1 MRDSATYSLVL
12 KTYEEVSEL
21 HNKFNQ
27 ADSDFIIQGLIS
39 QGAYDIAKQYIDFLK
54 ARKPEVK
61 IESIPKINTPEKKK
75 NEPERP

>member
-1 MRDSATYSLVL
+1 MRNNEIYSLVL
-12 KTYEEVSEL
+12 KIYEEVSEL

-27 ADSDFIIQGLIS
+27 ENSDFIIQGLIS

-54 ARKPEVK
+54 AKKPDVK
-61 IESIPKINTPEKKK
+61 IENIPKINTPEKKK